1 MVANFKNQCSS
12 FNVNGKRCRMKSM
25 HEKDECFFHNKKKK
39 EYCEE
44 IEFSEEEEESYD
56 SSMNAILNRI
66 ETLES
71 VMVQLSEENESH
83 HEIVQSIEHI
93 VKIQR
98 VLIVVHVVLYAY
110 IIHLITDDGENNFIR
125 SLFDYHW
132 IITTISLLK
141 SFILLMVKS
150 FYSYLLKNINSS
162 LSSSSLLS
170 ASLST
175 EEIENMLM
183 DYDESFSYNDNSY
196 YYNNHSV
203 Y

>member
-1 MVANFKNQCSS
+1 
-12 FNVNGKRCRMKSM
+12 M
-25 HEKDECFFHNKKKK
+25 HEKDECHFHNKKKK

-44 IEFSEEEEESYD
+44 IEFSEEEESYD
-56 SSMNAILNRI
+56 SPMNAILNRI

-71 VMVQLSEENESH
+71 VMVQFSEENESH
-83 HEIVQSIEHI
+83 YEIIQSIEHI

-125 SLFDYHW
+125 SLFNYQW
-132 IITTISLLK
+132 IITTISILK
-141 SFILLMVKS
+141 HFILLTATS

-162 LSSSSLLS
+162 LSSASLLS
-170 ASLST
+170 SSLST

-196 YYNNHSV
+196 YYNNYSV

>member
-12 FNVNGKRCRMKSM
+12 FNANGKRCRMKSM
-25 HEKDECFFHNKKKK
+25 HEKDECHFHNKKKK

-56 SSMNAILNRI
+56 SPMNAILNRI

-71 VMVQLSEENESH
+71 VMVQFSEENESH
-83 HEIVQSIEHI
+83 YEIIQSIEHI

-125 SLFDYHW
+125 SLFDYQW
-132 IITTISLLK
+132 IITTISILK
-141 SFILLMVKS
+141 NFILLKATS
-150 FYSYLLKNINSS
+150 FYRYMLKNVNTS
-162 LSSSSLLS
+162 LSSASLLS
-170 ASLST
+170 SSLST
-175 EEIENMLM
+175 EEIDNMLM

-196 YYNNHSV
+196 YYNNYSV

>member
-12 FNVNGKRCRMKSM
+12 FNANGKRCRMKSM
-25 HEKDECFFHNKKKK
+25 HEKDECYFHNKKKK

-44 IEFSEEEEESYD
+44 IEFSEEESYD
-56 SSMNAILNRI
+56 SPMNAILNRI

-71 VMVQLSEENESH
+71 VMVQFSEENESH
-83 HEIVQSIEHI
+83 YEIIQSIEHI

-98 VLIVVHVVLYAY
+98 VLIVVYVVLYAY

-125 SLFDYHW
+125 SFFDYQW
-132 IITTISLLK
+132 IIKTISILK
-141 SFILLMVKS
+141 NFILLTATS
-150 FYSYLLKNINSS
+150 FYRYMLKNVNIS
-162 LSSSSLLS
+162 LSSASLLS
-170 ASLST
+170 SSLST

-196 YYNNHSV
+196 YYNNYSV

>member
-1 MVANFKNQCSS
+1 
-12 FNVNGKRCRMKSM
+12 MKSM
-25 HEKDECFFHNKKKK
+25 HEKDDCHFHNKKKK

-56 SSMNAILNRI
+56 SPMNAILNRI

-71 VMVQLSEENESH
+71 VMVQFSEENESH
-83 HEIVQSIEHI
+83 YEIVQSIEHI

-125 SLFDYHW
+125 SLFDYQC
-132 IITTISLLK
+132 IITTVSILK
-141 SFILLMVKS
+141 NFILLMATS
-150 FYSYLLKNINSS
+150 FYSYLLKNVRLYHQSS
-162 LSSSSLLS
+162 ASWLSS
-170 ASLST
+170 SLST

-183 DYDESFSYNDNSY
+183 DYDDSFSYNDNSN
-196 YYNNHSV
+196 YYNYSV

>member
-12 FNVNGKRCRMKSM
+12 FNANGKRCRMKSM
-25 HEKDECFFHNKKKK
+25 HEKDECYFHNKKKK
-39 EYCEE
+39 EYYEE
-44 IEFSEEEEESYD
+44 IELSEEEDEFYD

-71 VMVQLSEENESH
+71 VMVQLSEENDSH

-125 SLFDYHW
+125 SLFDYQW

-196 YYNNHSV
+196 YYNNYSV

>member
-12 FNVNGKRCRMKSM
+12 FNANGKRCRMKSM
-25 HEKDECFFHNKKKK
+25 HEKDECYFHNKKKK

-44 IEFSEEEEESYD
+44 IEFSEEESYD
-56 SSMNAILNRI
+56 SPMNAILNRI

-71 VMVQLSEENESH
+71 VMVQFSEENESH
-83 HEIVQSIEHI
+83 YEIIQSIEHI

-125 SLFDYHW
+125 SLFDYQW
-132 IITTISLLK
+132 IITTISILK
-141 SFILLMVKS
+141 NFILLTATS
-150 FYSYLLKNINSS
+150 FYRYTLKNVNIS
-162 LSSSSLLS
+162 LSSASLLS
-170 ASLST
+170 SSLST

-196 YYNNHSV
+196 YYNNYSV

>member
-1 MVANFKNQCSS
+1 MVANFKNQCTS
-12 FNVNGKRCRMKSM
+12 FNANGKRCRMKSM
-25 HEKDECFFHNKKKK
+25 HEKDECHFHNKKKK

-44 IEFSEEEEESYD
+44 IEFSEEEESYD
-56 SSMNAILNRI
+56 SPMNAILNRI

-71 VMVQLSEENESH
+71 VMVQFSEENESH
-83 HEIVQSIEHI
+83 YEIIQSIEHI

-125 SLFDYHW
+125 SLFNYQW
-132 IITTISLLK
+132 IITTISILK
-141 SFILLMVKS
+141 HFILLTATS

-162 LSSSSLLS
+162 LSSASLLS
-170 ASLST
+170 SSLST

-196 YYNNHSV
+196 YYNNYSV

>member
-1 MVANFKNQCSS
+1 M
-12 FNVNGKRCRMKSM
+12 RSM
-25 HEKDECFFHNKKKK
+25 HQKDECHFHNKKKK

-44 IEFSEEEEESYD
+44 IEFSENESYD
-56 SSMNAILNRI
+56 SPILENDILNRI
-66 ETLES
+66 ETVES
-71 VMVQLSEENESH
+71 VMVQFSEQNDSH
-83 HEIVQSIEHI
+83 HDIIQSIEHI

-98 VLIVVHVVLYAY
+98 VLIVVHIVLYAY
-110 IIHLITDDGENNFIR
+110 IIHLITDDGKNNFIC
-125 SLFDYHW
+125 SLFDYQW
-132 IITTISLLK
+132 IITTISILK

-170 ASLST
+170 SSLST

-196 YYNNHSV
+196 YYNNIKNISYNV
-203 Y
+203 